1 MPLGELIGS
10 VSERGAPATPGHL
23 PLRRPCLT
31 THSGRII
38 HRDGRALLT
47 RRQQPQTPREGPHRR
62 LQGARGVHLPPP
74 WSRPCRGPECGD
86 SGEVA
91 PQTSTL
97 GQERRSFEGGQGSL
111 HTCLEELPE
120 NRGPATPGRGP
131 EGSVGASLNT
141 KAKRPVRDA
150 DDLRTSFFSEPR
162 RPRPALS
169 VHTGTCTAHRGPDD
183 RSGSG
188 ARAGSYASQLHKPP
202 RHSCV
207 SGLAYLDLE
216 EGLEPRCPAWLSS
229 DADILE
235 GRVPG
240 QEGTQEPGRGGHR
253 CGSPALSRPGPDQ
266 EQHKHVWTGQ
276 VSHTGDRKGP
286 RAPGLLGGCCHASR
300 QWPRDVG

>member
-10 VSERGAPATPGHL
+10 VSERGALATPGHL

-91 PQTSTL
+91 PQTSTS

-162 RPRPALS
+162 CPRPPSASTLGPALPTE
-169 VHTGTCTAHRGPDD
+169 VLMTDP
-183 RSGSG
+183 
-188 ARAGSYASQLHKPP
+188 
-202 RHSCV
+202 
-207 SGLAYLDLE
+207 
-216 EGLEPRCPAWLSS
+216 GLEPGQDPMPLSYISPHAIPVSQVWLILTWKRAWSLDVLLGCPRMQISLRA
-229 DADILE
+229 E
-235 GRVPG
+235 C
-240 QEGTQEPGRGGHR
+240 PGR
-253 CGSPALSRPGPDQ
+253 
-266 EQHKHVWTGQ
+266 
-276 VSHTGDRKGP
+276 
-286 RAPGLLGGCCHASR
+286 RAPRSL
-300 QWPRDVG
+300 DVVVIAVGAQP